1 MEQHSPFAQAIP
13 DWLALGQ
20 SQGADSS
27 ISPIDLTPT
36 PPAASHSVTA
46 HKRKTK
52 EAQEAAFLAM
62 FERVLGEMVQ
72 GRTLKNIIEHDV
84 RNIDYEA
91 FFRWIKRDPV
101 RSERYREAKEL
112 RTEWWAGRLVE
123 IAEADDS
130 TEDVA
135 RSRLRVD
142 TLKWL
147 MGADNRKTYGDT
159 KQFEINQSISITAA
173 LEQARARISPIQT
186 IQPIDRPIDNIV
198 DVDTLGLIE
207 HRDQQDQQD
216 QGEDQS

>member
-20 SQGADSS
+20 SQGANSS
-27 ISPIDLTPT
+27 LT

-84 RNIDYEA
+84 RQIDYEA

-159 KQFEINQSISITAA
+159 KQVEINQSISITAA
-173 LEQARARISPIQT
+173 LEMARARISPIQT
-186 IQPIDRPIDNIV
+186 IQPIENIV

-207 HRDQQDQQD
+207 HTALDDQQDQQ
-216 QGEDQS
+216 EDQP